1 MDKLTFE
8 GLLQP
13 ELEKAYRYALRL
25 VSGNAD
31 EAADLLQ
38 DATLSAF
45 KGRNGF
51 VLGTNFRAWFFK
63 ILTNEFYRTRTRKQ
77 VQTVDL
83 ADIQDSYLFV
93 NAERAGINMEGAD
106 PARELFDSIEAEH
119 VQAALEALP
128 EEFRMA
134 SMLFFLGEMSY
145 EEIAATLD
153 IPVGTVRSRLHRGRK
168 ALQAELWD
176 FAKARGIVGGEVHV

>member
-1 MDKLTFE
+1 MDKGAFE
-8 GLLQP
+8 NLLQP

-38 DATLSAF
+38 DATLAAF
-45 KGRNGF
+45 KGREGF
-51 VLGTNFRAWFFK
+51 KLGTNFRAWFFK

-77 VQTVDL
+77 VQTVDI
-83 ADIQDSYLFV
+83 ADVQDAYLYV
-93 NAERAGINMEGAD
+93 NAAQAGVHLEGAD

-119 VQAALEALP
+119 VKKALESLP

-134 SMLFFLGEMSY
+134 CMLFFLGDMSY

-168 ALQAELWD
+168 ALQAELWE
-176 FAKARGIVGGEVHV
+176 FAKARGIVGGGAHV

>member
-1 MDKLTFE
+1 MDRTEFE
-8 GLLQP
+8 RLLQP
-13 ELEKAYRYALRL
+13 EMEKAYRYALRL
-25 VSGNAD
+25 VHGNTD

-45 KGRNGF
+45 KGRAGF
-51 VLGTNFRAWFFK
+51 MQGTNFKAWFFK
-63 ILTNEFYRTRTRKQ
+63 ILTNEFYRTRTKKQ

-83 ADIQDSYLFV
+83 ADIQDAYIYA
-93 NAERAGINMEGAD
+93 NAEKAGVSLEGAD
-106 PARELFDSIEAEH
+106 PARDLFDSIEAEQ
-119 VQAALEALP
+119 VQKALESLP
-128 EEFRMA
+128 DEFRTA

-168 ALQAELWD
+168 MLQAKLWD
-176 FAKARGIVGGEVHV
+176 YAQARGIVGGDVHV